1 MVQTGETPA
10 SEGEE
15 EALEEVHEVRSGQ
28 LVYDEN
34 GDALGRVRSFEQSGF
49 FVTTREGAEGMSVE
63 HARSGHEFGEA
74 HLMWRC
80 MECGEMGGI
89 DDGLPQQCPNCDTER
104 ENLMYWTE
112 D

>member
-1 MVQTGETPA
+1 MVETGETPA
-10 SEGEE
+10 KEGEQD
-15 EALEEVHEVRSGQ
+15 AIEEVLDLNLGQ
-28 LVYDEN
+28 VVYDEDGN
-34 GDALGRVRSFEQSGF
+34 KLGTVRGFERSGF
-49 FVTTREGAEGMSVE
+49 FVTTREGAEAMSVE

-80 MECGEMGGI
+80 MECGEMGEI
-89 DDGLPQQCPNCDTER
+89 DDGLPDECPNCNTER

>member
-10 SEGEE
+10 KADDE
-15 EALEEVHEVRSGQ
+15 EALEEVHEVTSGQ
-28 LVYDEN
+28 TVYDEDGN
-34 GDALGRVRSFEQSGF
+34 VLGRVRSFEQSGF
-49 FVTTREGAEGMSVE
+49 FVTTREGAEAMSIE

-89 DDGLPQQCPNCDTER
+89 TADLPDECPNCQTGR

>member
-10 SEGEE
+10 SADDE

-28 LVYDEN
+28 TVYDEN
-34 GDALGRVRSFEQSGF
+34 GEPLGQVRSFEQSGF
-49 FVTTREGAEGMSVE
+49 FVTTRDGAEGMSVE

-89 DDGLPQQCPNCDTER
+89 DAGLPERCPNCETER